1 MAAKSPFLVDVRDLP
16 CTRELS
22 LDGAFVGAAVAGMP
36 MREALE
42 APVDQ
47 AGEGQ
52 ASLSLY
58 SEGTHVFASGH
69 IRGTVRVACS
79 RCVELVELPI
89 DEKVMVTFM
98 PAADMPD
105 EDDAGAPAAAADGA
119 DDAAAA
125 DDGAE
130 IGAGDLDL
138 FPYDG
143 EVVDLT
149 PLLREQ
155 FILAVP
161 YAPLCREDCQGLC
174 PQCGTNRNLGAC
186 ACEKPLDPRFA
197 GLAALKL
204 PS

>member
-79 RCVELVELPI
+79 RCVEPVRARHRPRSAPGH
-89 DEKVMVTFM
+89 VH
-98 PAADMPD
+98 AARPSMPD
-105 EDDAGAPAAAADGA
+105 DTDAGPPAAAATA
-119 DDAAAA
+119 PTTRAA
-125 DDGAE
+125 DGGAE

-143 EVVDLT
+143 ETVDLE
-149 PLLREQ
+149 PLHPRAAGPGRAVRP
-155 FILAVP
+155 AVP
-161 YAPLCREDCQGLC
+161 GGLPGPVPAVRHR
-174 PQCGTNRNLGAC
+174 PQ
-186 ACEKPLDPRFA
+186 PRTVRSA
-197 GLAALKL
+197 SGRSTPALP
-204 PS
+204 PSPA